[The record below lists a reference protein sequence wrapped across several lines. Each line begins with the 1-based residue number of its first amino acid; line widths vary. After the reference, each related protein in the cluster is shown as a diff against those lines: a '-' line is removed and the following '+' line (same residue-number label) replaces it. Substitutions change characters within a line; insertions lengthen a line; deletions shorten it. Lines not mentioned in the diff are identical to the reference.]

1 MADES
6 HTAKPEAAE
15 LGQGEHTR
23 CGCHYRPNVDIVEKA
38 DELLVLADLP
48 GAAGEDIDIDFED
61 GSLTIHVKVAPR
73 QQEDVEY
80 LVHEYGVGDY
90 YRTFRVSEAI
100 DASKIT
106 ADYADGVLTL
116 HLPKAE
122 STKPRKIDVKSASG
136 QEPAAGE
143 APSGGEAT

>member
-6 HTAKPEAAE
+6 NTVKPAAE
-15 LGQGEHTR
+15 DLGHGEHTR
-23 CGCHYRPNVDIVEKA
+23 CGCHYRPNVDIVENS

-48 GAAGEDIDIDFED
+48 GVAGEDIDVDFED
-61 GSLTIHVKVAPR
+61 GTLTLHAKVAAR
-73 QQEDVEY
+73 QQEGVEY

-90 YRTFRVSEAI
+90 FRTFRVSEAI
-100 DASKIT
+100 DASKIS

-122 STKPRKIDVKSASG
+122 STKPRKIDVKSA
-136 QEPAAGE
+136 
-143 APSGGEAT
+143 